1 MFESFCKPPWSTQ
14 YISIVFEDGKVYQ
27 TAISST
33 RFGTDESQNNLFTTW
48 ALIVTQEQMLVVCR
62 FGRQRVWFTE
72 GIEFCGR
79 KTQKDYNIV
88 FLPKWPQCINV
99 LHYKKKSTLQHVY
112 FLKADVFTCILHLWF
127 IFLLHEDNQKPT

>member
-62 FGRQRVWFTE
+62 FGRGCDLQRVLSFVE
-72 GIEFCGR
+72 GKR
-79 KTQKDYNIV
+79 KKTTIL
-88 FLPKWPQCINV
+88 FSFPNV
-99 LHYKKKSTLQHVY
+99 LSVSTSY
-112 FLKADVFTCILHLWF
+112 ITRKNPPYNMFTF
-127 IFLLHEDNQKPT
+127 